1 MISREG
7 GSPTVITE
15 AGKVPLAAAK
25 RPPLSYCE
33 SLHCAERGSDE
44 GVSARSASSPR
55 SGVGPFRGAPRE
67 MRGHLLRW
75 VGRAR
80 VEVWG
85 SESTRP

>member
-33 SLHCAERGSDE
+33 SLHCAEWGSDE
-44 GVSARSASSPR
+44 GVSAHFFLYQVFEIQCVSHTYSIS
-55 SGVGPFRGAPRE
+55 
-67 MRGHLLRW
+67 
-75 VGRAR
+75 
-80 VEVWG
+80 
-85 SESTRP
+85 

>member
-1 MISREG
+1 MAWLSL
-7 GSPTVITE
+7 TE
-15 AGKVPLAAAK
+15 AGRVPLAAAE
-25 RPPLSYCE
+25 RPSLSYCE

-44 GVSARSASSPR
+44 GVSAHSASSPR
-55 SGVGPFRGAPRE
+55 SGIGPFRGVPRE